1 MRANNIRKVLSME
14 CKFCGNIIDDKN
26 TVCPYCGSPVE
37 SVEEYEEEPEER
49 ESRSAR
55 RSRGFEMPSFD
66 GFEMPSL
73 PLPLILSA
81 VCLLLTLICLFRIG
95 SVAKTVKESNQAV
108 IASINELK
116 SMNIMLGDRLD
127 NLDVTVA
134 GVQQEAYSQFASQ
147 SIVISKDLTSLT
159 GPVTAGKY
167 NRMFI
172 VNVKGNLNV
181 NSSFDWQKY
190 NDATKGWVS
199 IVFTGDA
206 TSNEEYG
213 LRIENTYDSATGEY
227 SSTLWANGITPA
239 AAGTYRCMVTDLTGT
254 TKASSEAIV
263 QVAVG

>member
-1 MRANNIRKVLSME
+1 ME
-14 CKFCGNIIDDKN
+14 CKFCGNIIDGKS

-37 SVEEYEEEPEER
+37 REPEYEEEVEER
-49 ESRSAR
+49 EEKSAR
-55 RSRGFEMPSFD
+55 RPRGFEMPSFS
-66 GFEMPSL
+66 GFDMSSIPVST
-73 PLPLILSA
+73 ILSA

-95 SVAKTVKESNQAV
+95 SVARTVKESNQAV
-108 IASINELK
+108 IASVNELK
-116 SMNIMLGDRLD
+116 SMNVMLNDRL
-127 NLDVTVA
+127 NALDTTVA

-172 VNVKGNLNV
+172 VNAKGNLNV

-213 LRIENTYDSATGEY
+213 LRIENSYDSATGEY

-239 AAGTYRCMVTDLTGT
+239 AAGTYRCMITDLTGT
-254 TKASSEAIV
+254 NKASSEAIV
-263 QVAVG
+263 QVTTG